1 MQSIYTAGR
10 SNYSVANMYKSAGV
24 INISSSYL
32 PQNSSSH
39 VKNASGQQVN
49 WNGDILTGPT
59 ITTTSAVAGIV
70 SKFHNSF
77 SETQN
82 NNYVFG
88 PTNTGLSIP
97 TAPTLLGLSV
107 VGDPTLVVNFVAN
120 NQATIS
126 LTDKNGNSVL
136 DINGL
141 VVQPIVS
148 STSPVTF
155 IDLVDNSTYVVHITS
170 GDFDTQREIT
180 IEAEVPKPPNL
191 SLVSTDN
198 SIVASFQTNVLFG
211 YTLTLTDAN
220 TNNTIT
226 TKATTSPVT
235 FENLTQS
242 IYYVLITATN
252 SVGTSDAGKSSY
264 ITLKTGIPNQPDE
277 NYIKIVDG
285 IYTYQFNDPNVLFY
299 QLTMINKV
307 TNNIFKNVRLVYDP
321 ITSFYTYNLQKQT
334 NYVFSLIAVNNDGSS
349 SPTVTM

>member
-10 SNYSVANMYKSAGV
+10 SNYSVANLYKGAGV

-32 PQNSSSH
+32 PPNSSSH
-39 VKNASGQQVN
+39 VKNANGQQVN

-59 ITTTSAVAGIV
+59 ITTTSAVAGVV
-70 SKFHNSF
+70 SKIHNSF

-88 PTNTGLSIP
+88 PTSTGLSIP
-97 TAPTLLGLSV
+97 TAPTLLSLSV
-107 VGDPTLVVNFVAN
+107 VGDPTLVVNFVSN
-120 NQATIS
+120 SQSTVS
-126 LTDKNGNSVL
+126 LTDKNGNSVV

-148 STSPVTF
+148 TSPVTF
-155 IDLVDNSTYVVHITS
+155 VNLVDNSTYVVHITS
-170 GDFDTQREIT
+170 GDFSTQREIT

-198 SIVASFQTNVLFG
+198 SIVISFQTNVLFS
-211 YTLTLTDAN
+211 YELTLTDAN
-220 TNNTIT
+220 TNRTIKT
-226 TKATTSPVT
+226 TTTTSPFT

-252 SVGTSDAGKSSY
+252 SVGTSDPGKSSY

-277 NYIKIVDG
+277 NYIKVVDG